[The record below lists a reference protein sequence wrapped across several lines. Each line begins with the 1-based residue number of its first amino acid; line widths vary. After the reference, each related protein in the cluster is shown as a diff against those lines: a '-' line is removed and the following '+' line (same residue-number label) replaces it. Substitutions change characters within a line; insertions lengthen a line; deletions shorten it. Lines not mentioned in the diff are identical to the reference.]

1 MNLPEIFLIAVG
13 LSMDAFAVSVTLG
26 ISAKTPKLKQMVAPG
41 AYFGFFQALMP
52 VIGYFAGTYFAG
64 RIQSLDHWIAFIL
77 LAFIGGKMVKESF
90 SRENKEKAADSSFT
104 TMLILSLA
112 TSIDALAIGVTFAFL
127 KVNIIRAVII
137 ISITTFIIS
146 VGGVKIGAIFG
157 TKFKSKA
164 ELAGGLILIIIGL
177 KVLAEHT
184 LFN

>member
-26 ISAKTPKLKQMVAPG
+26 ISAKTPKLKQMVVPG

-52 VIGYFAGTYFAG
+52 LTGYFAGTYFAG

-77 LAFIGGKMVKESF
+77 LAFIGGKMVTESF
-90 SRENKEKAADSSFT
+90 SRENKEKADYSFT
-104 TMLILSLA
+104 AMLILSLA

-127 KVNIIRAVII
+127 KANIIKAIVI

-146 VGGVKIGAIFG
+146 MGGVKIGAIFG

-184 LFN
+184 LVN